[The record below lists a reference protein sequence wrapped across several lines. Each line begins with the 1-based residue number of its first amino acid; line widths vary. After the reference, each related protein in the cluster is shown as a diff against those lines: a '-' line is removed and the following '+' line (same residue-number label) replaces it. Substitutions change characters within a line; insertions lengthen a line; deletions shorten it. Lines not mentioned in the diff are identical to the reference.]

1 MTTLDTNDKNHPHL
15 TTHSGR
21 PINEPEKTK
30 VVIDFLVKEYELLRQ
45 EILDK
50 FNRRTNLISSGVT
63 ALSTFITIATIVP
76 KIQNDTKIIDNL
88 DRLSFM
94 ILALLI
100 PLTCSLIISFWTAY
114 SSTIA
119 NIGLCLTYIEQE
131 VGNLLPD
138 TSHFAQKKELIFWE
152 NFLRRNNYKRSQE
165 LITSIGFVVIFL
177 LIGICSLWF
186 SYVFVF
192 PEIKPISNDQNK
204 IVLQM
209 FAFIGLLC
217 LIYGFHSSVFNIKLI
232 FKGFSKVRKPL

>member
-1 MTTLDTNDKNHPHL
+1 M
-15 TTHSGR
+15 
-21 PINEPEKTK
+21 NEPEKTK
-30 VVIDFLVKEYELLRQ
+30 IVIDFLIKEYELLRQ

-50 FNRRTNLISSGVT
+50 FNRRSNLIGSGVT
-63 ALSTFITIATIVP
+63 ALSTFIAIATIVP
-76 KIQNDTKIIDNL
+76 KINDKL
-88 DRLSFM
+88 DLDSLSFM
-94 ILALLI
+94 IVALLI

-119 NIGLCLTYIEQE
+119 NIGLCLTYIERE

-138 TSHFAQKKELIFWE
+138 TSHFSQKKELIFWE

-186 SYVFVF
+186 GYTFIF
-192 PEIKPISNDQNK
+192 PRIESINSISNVQNK

-209 FAFIGLLC
+209 FALIGLLC
-217 LIYGFHSSVFNIKLI
+217 LIYGLHSSVFNIKLI
-232 FKGFSKVRKPL
+232 FKGFSKIRSPL